1 MFITLPWNRKHIT
14 TQTNTVTDRKA
25 SQSTG
30 GQPASA
36 TTDIQPNTATQQDNS
51 SPSTSRSPQT
61 QSLSEP
67 QQDFNWQT
75 VDLESLK
82 TTGIL
87 STETK
92 KVAGKDIT
100 IQNFSLSDKS
110 AKVSISPE
118 LGANVLGLELAGEK
132 VISSPVLEGK
142 AKGSNVSEME
152 GMPLISPPNRTN
164 KSEIYYPDA
173 KGKIQKIKLA
183 NHWWN
188 WNKKF
193 EFNQGNM
200 IHGRMHKEKWSLK
213 EAATN
218 NAGDLQLT
226 YNFNTKDDPILSKKL
241 GFAEF
246 SMTYTISKNPETGV
260 PALKTEVTV
269 TNTGDKKSPNG
280 GLYPLVGLGFHP
292 YFNVDKEA
300 SFTAPVK
307 EKLELGEKLIATG
320 KLEDASKDS
329 INTGRKASKKDGAI
343 DATYTAK
350 PSPQGEARS
359 TITQGNGTKIHI
371 DQSREMGFITVFN
384 GETDKKT
391 GQNKL
396 CIEPLSCAPNA
407 SELQFK
413 NKASTGGTALKPNAI
428 TLKPEESHR
437 ASFTIS
443 LEKNLT

>member
-1 MFITLPWNRKHIT
+1 MFIRLPWNRKEHIT
-14 TQTNTVTDRKA
+14 TQPTTADRKA
-25 SQSTG
+25 SQT
-30 GQPASA
+30 QQASA
-36 TTDIQPNTATQQDNS
+36 TKNIQPTTATQQDNS
-51 SPSTSRSPQT
+51 SQGTSRRLQP
-61 QSLSEP
+61 QSLSKTQE
-67 QQDFNWQT
+67 DFSWQA
-75 VDLESLK
+75 VNLEDLK
-82 TTGIL
+82 TAGIL

-100 IQNFSLSDKS
+100 IQSFSLSDKS
-110 AKVSISPE
+110 ARVSISPE

-132 VISSPVLEGK
+132 VISSPVLENK
-142 AKGSNVSEME
+142 AKGSNVSEVQ
-152 GMPLISPPNRTN
+152 GTPLIIPPNRTN

-173 KGKIQKIKLA
+173 KGKIRKIKLA
-183 NHWWN
+183 NRWWN

-218 NAGDLQLT
+218 SAGDLKLT

-246 SMTYTISKNPETGV
+246 SMTYTVSKNPETGV
-260 PALKTEVTV
+260 PSLKTEITV

-292 YFNVDKEA
+292 YINVDKGA
-300 SFTAPVK
+300 SFTAAVDK
-307 EKLELGEKLIATG
+307 ELKLNKKLIPTG
-320 KLEDASKDS
+320 KLKNPSE
-329 INTGRKASKKDGAI
+329 NLTTGRKASKAEGFI
-343 DATYTAK
+343 DATFTVK
-350 PSPQGEARS
+350 PNAEGEAIS
-359 TITQGNGTKIHI
+359 TITQENGNKILI
-371 DQSREMGFITVFN
+371 KQVPEMPFITIFN
-384 GETDKKT
+384 GETNKKT

-396 CIEPLSCAPNA
+396 CIEPLGSAPNA

-413 NKASTGGTALKPNAI
+413 NKATDAALKPNAI
-428 TLKPEESHR
+428 TLKPQESHQ

-443 LEKNLT
+443 VEKT

>member
-1 MFITLPWNRKHIT
+1 MFIRLPSPSEQDIT
-14 TQTNTVTDRKA
+14 TQRNAK
-25 SQSTG
+25 
-30 GQPASA
+30 SA
-36 TTDIQPNTATQQDNS
+36 TATNGQITQTIDIQPSAKTQKRNS
-51 SPSTSRSPQT
+51 SVNSHSPQT
-61 QSLSEP
+61 LSLSEA
-67 QQDFNWQT
+67 QKDFNWQT
-75 VDLESLK
+75 VDLKKLENA
-82 TTGIL
+82 GIL

-100 IQNFSLSDKS
+100 IQSFSLSDKS
-110 AKVSISPE
+110 ARISISPE
-118 LGANVLGLELAGEK
+118 LGANVLGLELAGEQ
-132 VISSPVLEGK
+132 VISSAVLEAK
-142 AKGSNVSEME
+142 AKGNNVSEME

-164 KSEIYYPDA
+164 KSEIYYSDA
-173 KGKIQKIKLA
+173 KGKIKKIKLKA
-183 NHWWN
+183 
-188 WNKKF
+188 KRGDF
-193 EFNQGNM
+193 EFHEGNM

-218 NAGDLQLT
+218 SAGDLKLT

-241 GFAEF
+241 GSAEF
-246 SMTYTISKNPETGV
+246 SMTYTVSKNPETGV
-260 PALKTEVTV
+260 PSLKTEITV

-307 EKLELGEKLIATG
+307 EKLELDKKLIPTG

-329 INTGRKASKKDGAI
+329 INTGRKASRKDGPI
-343 DATYTAK
+343 DATYTVK
-350 PSPQGEARS
+350 PNAQGEARS

-391 GQNKL
+391 GQNKF
-396 CIEPLSCAPNA
+396 CIEPLTCTPNA
-407 SELQFK
+407 SKLKFDTKTE
-413 NKASTGGTALKPNAI
+413 ASTGGTALKPNAI

>member
-1 MFITLPWNRKHIT
+1 MFITLPLNSKKPIT
-14 TQTNTVTDRKA
+14 TQTNTADGKA
-25 SQSTG
+25 SQITG
-30 GQPASA
+30 GQKTPA
-36 TTDIQPNTATQQDNS
+36 TTDIKPTAKTQERNS
-51 SPSTSRSPQT
+51 SQSTSRSPQT
-61 QSLSEP
+61 QSLSKSQE
-67 QQDFNWQT
+67 DFNWQT
-75 VDLESLK
+75 VSLENLK
-82 TTGIL
+82 TAGIL

-100 IQNFSLSDKS
+100 IQSFSLSDKS

-142 AKGSNVSEME
+142 AKGNNVSEME

-173 KGKIQKIKLA
+173 KGKIKKIKLA

-200 IHGRMHKEKWSLK
+200 IHGRMHKEPWSLK

-218 NAGDLQLT
+218 SAGDLKLT

-241 GFAEF
+241 GSAEF
-246 SMTYTISKNPETGV
+246 SMTYTLSKNPETGV
-260 PALKTEVTV
+260 PSLKTEITV

-292 YFNVDKEA
+292 YINVDKEA
-300 SFTAPVK
+300 SFTAPVDK
-307 EKLELGEKLIATG
+307 ELELDKKLIPTG
-320 KLEDASKDS
+320 KLKDASS
-329 INTGRKASKKDGAI
+329 NINTGRKASKAAGPI
-343 DATYTAK
+343 DATYTVK
-350 PSPQGEARS
+350 PNAQGEIRS
-359 TITQGNGTKIHI
+359 TITQGNGTTKIHI
-371 DQSREMGFITVFN
+371 DQSPEMKFITIYN
-384 GETDKKT
+384 GKT
-391 GQNKL
+391 GEICL
-396 CIEPLSCAPNA
+396 EPLSRPPNV

-413 NKASTGGTALKPNAI
+413 NKTKASTGETALNPNAI
-428 TLKPEESHR
+428 ILKPKESHQ

-443 LEKNLT
+443 VEKNLT

>member
-1 MFITLPWNRKHIT
+1 
-14 TQTNTVTDRKA
+14 
-25 SQSTG
+25 
-30 GQPASA
+30 
-36 TTDIQPNTATQQDNS
+36 
-51 SPSTSRSPQT
+51 
-61 QSLSEP
+61 
-67 QQDFNWQT
+67 
-75 VDLESLK
+75 
-82 TTGIL
+82 
-87 STETK
+87 
-92 KVAGKDIT
+92 
-100 IQNFSLSDKS
+100 
-110 AKVSISPE
+110 
-118 LGANVLGLELAGEK
+118 
-132 VISSPVLEGK
+132 
-142 AKGSNVSEME
+142 ME

-173 KGKIQKIKLA
+173 KGKIQKIKLT
-183 NHWWN
+183 NR
-188 WNKKF
+188 WNKNF
-193 EFNQGNM
+193 EFNKGNI

-218 NAGDLQLT
+218 SAGDLKLT

-241 GFAEF
+241 GSAEF
-246 SMTYTISKNPETGV
+246 SMTYTLSKNPETGV
-260 PALKTEVTV
+260 PDLKTEITV
-269 TNTGDKKSPNG
+269 TNTGNKKSPNG

-307 EKLELGEKLIATG
+307 EKLELDKKLIPTD
-320 KLEDASKDS
+320 KLENASSD
-329 INTGRKASKKDGAI
+329 INTCKKASKAQGFI
-343 DATYTAK
+343 DASYTIK
-350 PSPQGEARS
+350 PNPEGKVRS
-359 TITQGNGTKIHI
+359 TITQGSGTKIHI
-371 DQSREMGFITVFN
+371 DQSREMSFITVFN

-413 NKASTGGTALKPNAI
+413 NKASTGGTALKANAI

>member
-30 GQPASA
+30 GQQASA
-36 TTDIQPNTATQQDNS
+36 TTDIPASAKPQGRNS
-51 SPSTSRSPQT
+51 SPSTSRSAQT

-67 QQDFNWQT
+67 QQDFNWQA
-75 VDLESLK
+75 VNLESLK
-82 TTGIL
+82 TAGIL

-132 VISSPVLEGK
+132 VISSPVLEAK

-152 GMPLISPPNRTN
+152 GMPLISPPNRAN

-173 KGKIQKIKLA
+173 KGKIRKIKLA

-218 NAGDLQLT
+218 SAGDLKLT

-246 SMTYTISKNPETGV
+246 SMTYTVSKNLETGV

-280 GLYPLVGLGFHP
+280 GLYPVGLGFHP

-307 EKLELGEKLIATG
+307 EKLELDKKLIPTG

-329 INTGRKASKKDGAI
+329 INTGRKASKAEGFI
-343 DATYTAK
+343 DATFTVRPNAE
-350 PSPQGEARS
+350 GEARS

-371 DQSREMGFITVFN
+371 DQSQMSFITVFN

-396 CIEPLSCAPNA
+396 CIEPLTCAPNA

>member
-1 MFITLPWNRKHIT
+1 MFIRLPSRSKQDIT
-14 TQTNTVTDRKA
+14 TQRNAKA
-25 SQSTG
+25 ATAAN
-30 GQPASA
+30 GQI
-36 TTDIQPNTATQQDNS
+36 TQTIDIQPSAKTQKRNS
-51 SPSTSRSPQT
+51 SVNSHSPQT
-61 QSLSEP
+61 LSLSEP

-75 VDLESLK
+75 VNLESLK
-82 TTGIL
+82 TAGIL

-132 VISSPVLEGK
+132 VISSPVLEAK
-142 AKGSNVSEME
+142 AKGNNVSEME

-164 KSEIYYPDA
+164 KSEIYYPDT

-218 NAGDLQLT
+218 SAGDLKLT

-246 SMTYTISKNPETGV
+246 SMTYTLSKNPETGV

-307 EKLELGEKLIATG
+307 EKLELDKKLIPTG

-329 INTGRKASKKDGAI
+329 INTGRKASKKDGPI
-343 DATYTAK
+343 DATYTVK
-350 PSPQGEARS
+350 PNAQGEARS

-371 DQSREMGFITVFN
+371 DQSQMAFITVFN

-407 SELQFK
+407 SELQK
-413 NKASTGGTALKPNAI
+413 NKVSTGGTALKPNAI

>member
-1 MFITLPWNRKHIT
+1 MFIILPWASKEPIK
-14 TQTNTVTDRKA
+14 TQANTAHNA
-25 SQSTG
+25 SQITD
-30 GQPASA
+30 GQPASPI
-36 TTDIQPNTATQQDNS
+36 TNRS
-51 SPSTSRSPQT
+51 SQT
-61 QSLSEP
+61 RSLSEA
-67 QQDFNWQT
+67 QEDFNWQA
-75 VDLESLK
+75 VNLDNLK
-82 TTGIL
+82 TTGML

-100 IQNFSLSDKS
+100 IQSFSLSDKS

-132 VISSPVLEGK
+132 VISSPVLENK
-142 AKGSNVSEME
+142 AKGNNVSEME

-164 KSEIYYPDA
+164 KSEIYYPHA
-173 KGKIQKIKLA
+173 KGKIKKIKLT
-183 NHWWN
+183 NR
-188 WNKKF
+188 WNKNF

-218 NAGDLQLT
+218 SAGDLKLT
-226 YNFNTKDDPILSKKL
+226 YNFSTKDDPILSKKL

-246 SMTYTISKNPETGV
+246 SMTYTLSKNPETGV
-260 PALKTEVTV
+260 ANLKTEVTV

-307 EKLELGEKLIATG
+307 EKLELDKKLIPTG
-320 KLEDASKDS
+320 KLENASSD
-329 INTGRKASKKDGAI
+329 INTGRKASKAQGFI
-343 DATYTAK
+343 DASYTFK
-350 PSPQGEARS
+350 PNLQGEARS

-371 DQSREMGFITVFN
+371 DQSPEMGFITVYN
-384 GETDKKT
+384 GETDQKT

-396 CIEPLSCAPNA
+396 CIEPLSCPPNA
-407 SELQFK
+407 SELQF
-413 NKASTGGTALKPNAI
+413 NKKTKGRAGEIALKPNAI
-428 TLKPEESHR
+428 ILKPQESHR

-443 LEKNLT
+443 VEKNLT